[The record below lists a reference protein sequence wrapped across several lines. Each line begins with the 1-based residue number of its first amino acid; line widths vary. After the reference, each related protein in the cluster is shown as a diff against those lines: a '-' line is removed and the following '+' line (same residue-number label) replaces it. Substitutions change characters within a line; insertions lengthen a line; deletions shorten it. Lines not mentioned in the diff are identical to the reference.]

1 MARSFQDVTEA
12 ELAVMQVLWD
22 RGRSTIRQLTAVL
35 YPEGTASQYATV
47 QKLLERLEAK
57 NFVER
62 DRSATVHVFE
72 ASVGRDELVGRRLQA
87 VAESLCEGSF
97 TPLLTHL
104 VRTQELSAE
113 DRQALRSLINEF
125 DQGSGAKTKSKR

>member
-1 MARSFQDVTEA
+1 MARSFHDVTEA
-12 ELAVMQVLWD
+12 ELAVLQVLWD
-22 RGRSTIRQLTAVL
+22 RGRSTIRQLTELL

-47 QKLLERLEAK
+47 QKLLERLETK
-57 NFVER
+57 DFVER
-62 DRSATVHVFE
+62 DRTAAVHVFQ

-104 VRTQELSAE
+104 VRTQELSAA
-113 DRQALRSLINEF
+113 DRQALRSLIDELE
-125 DQGSGAKTKSKR
+125 QGSESKKKTKR